1 MATMHWLT
9 AVAALLGFYSVAGAL
24 YSISEAPPD
33 QVMSGVRVWAVMFVI
48 AIIIAAVNQ
57 WRLRRNKA

>member
-1 MATMHWLT
+1 MHWLT
-9 AVAALLGFYSVAGAL
+9 AIAAPLGFYAVAGVL

-33 QVMSGVRVWAVMFVI
+33 QVMSGVRVWAVLFLI

-57 WRLRRNKA
+57 WRLHRNKD